1 MGENKLTVIHNNLQE
16 LLKTKASAMP
26 KNFNETRF
34 LQNAMVVLQDT
45 KDIAKMQPMSVARTM
60 LKGAFLGLDFF
71 NKECYAI
78 PYGKNIGTEKDP
90 KWIKELT
97 FQTDYK
103 GEIKLAKKYSLKKIA
118 DIYAKL
124 VRGGDVF
131 TEYVSKGK
139 QYIDFSPKSFN
150 NGDIIGVFAV
160 CLYEDGSMLYETMSA
175 EEVDHI
181 RITYSKMPNGKMW
194 KDSKGE
200 ATKKTC
206 LRRLCKPIELEFD
219 NIEQA
224 QAYDDGGD
232 AKFVEEAEYES
243 IPMPTAKEEPK
254 PEKGEDISLRPKP
267 KPETKESS
275 ALDQWVKEGL
285 SDKNIATKFK
295 FLSQVRV
302 EVTDDLALKHEIK
315 NDGDLAAYF
324 GFKALTPSEISKTD
338 YDKIMDFLDKVK
350 KGEI

>member
-1 MGENKLTVIHNNLQE
+1 MAENKLTIIHTNLQK
-16 LLKTKASAMP
+16 LLKSKMAALP
-26 KNFNETRF
+26 RGFNETRF
-34 LQNAMVVLQDT
+34 MQNAMAVLQDT
-45 KDIAKMQPMSVARTM
+45 KDIEKMEPKSVARTM

-78 PYGKNIGTEKDP
+78 PYGNKLN
-90 KWIKELT
+90 

-124 VRGGDVF
+124 VRSEDEFV
-131 TEYVSKGK
+131 EYIEHGK
-139 QYIDFSPKSFN
+139 QYIDFKAKSFSDS
-150 NGDIIGVFAV
+150 DIIGVFAV

-232 AKFVEEAEYES
+232 AEFVEEAEYEA

-254 PEKGEDISLRPKP
+254 QTKPLPELKPEPEKEP
-267 KPETKESS
+267 S
-275 ALDQWVKEGL
+275 ALDQWSKLGL
-285 SDKNIATKFK
+285 SEKDITEKFK
-295 FLSQVRV
+295 ILRQVRV
-302 EVTDDLALKHEIK
+302 EVTDDLASKHEIK

-338 YDKIMDFLDKVK
+338 YDKIMYFLDKVK